1 MRAGLLPALLLASLA
16 SPLQAAPEWFQI
28 DPVHTRV
35 LFFVEHARFA
45 RAIGQFR
52 PVEGGLWFD
61 ADDWRNSRIDLC
73 LPVSA
78 LDMGDED
85 WTRALQ
91 RPAFF
96 DLRAHP
102 QLCLRS
108 QRIEVIDERNG
119 RLHGEL
125 SVRGVSQ
132 PVQFDF
138 TVNDLR
144 RFSLT
149 MKRRLGISARGDL
162 SRAAFGMDR
171 DRTLIGDRVEV
182 IIELEA
188 QAADPPADAPNDPP
202 VDPPQETTR

>member
-1 MRAGLLPALLLASLA
+1 MKWLAFPVLALCCGRLWG
-16 SPLQAAPEWFQI
+16 APEWFAI

-35 LFFVEHARFA
+35 LFFVEHARFS

-52 PVEGGLWFD
+52 PVQGGLWFD
-61 ADDWRNSRIDLC
+61 AENWAGSRVDIC
-73 LPVSA
+73 LPVA
-78 LDMGDED
+78 GLDMGDER

-91 RPAFF
+91 QPAFF
-96 DLRAHP
+96 DLRGHP
-102 QLCLRS
+102 QVCLRS
-108 QRIEVIDERNG
+108 RVVEVLDGKRG

-125 SVRGVSQ
+125 TVRGITR
-132 PVQFDF
+132 PVVFDF

-149 MKRRLGISARGDL
+149 MKRRLGISARAEL

-171 DRTLIGDRVEV
+171 DPTLIGDRVEV

-188 QAADPPADAPNDPP
+188 QAAGPPAGGAPSYA
-202 VDPPQETTR
+202 QEGTR

>member
-1 MRAGLLPALLLASLA
+1 MMRAHFIVAGIALTTTLSLPA
-16 SPLQAAPEWFQI
+16 QAAPEWFQV

-45 RAIGQFR
+45 RSIGQFR

-61 ADDWRNSRIDLC
+61 ADDWRNSRVELC
-73 LPVSA
+73 LPVA
-78 LDMGDED
+78 GLDMGDAA
-85 WTRALQ
+85 WTRAMQ

-102 QLCLRS
+102 QACLRS
-108 QRIEVIDERNG
+108 NRVEVLDQRNG

-125 SVRGVSQ
+125 VVRGVSR
-132 PVQFDF
+132 PVVFEF

-149 MKRRLGISARGDL
+149 MKRRLGISARAEL

-171 DRTLIGDRVEV
+171 DKTLIGDRIEV
-182 IIELEA
+182 MIELEA
-188 QAADPPADAPNDPP
+188 QVADPPGGTQ
-202 VDPPQETTR
+202 QETAR